1 MTYTDTQSAGDSD
14 CALSEE
20 WEEEEELNVQ
30 EQKVCLFVAVYIIL
44 IITRI
49 H

>member
-1 MTYTDTQSAGDSD
+1 MTYIETRSAGDSD

-30 EQKVCLFVAVYIIL
+30 EQKVCLFVAVYVML
-44 IITRI
+44 CTY
-49 H
+49 